1 MPKKEDVRRYA
12 DVIMAMIKE
21 DQDSGQIPEDA
32 SSWDEL
38 DNTVDANDY
47 YRKARVPTG
56 TDEADDLRDAV
67 NDEVAR
73 RLGGSQGGP
82 WRVTWTPSY
91 VASLNIGRKVGY
103 ATREEAEAVGK
114 NYLAEHG
121 GVYHVHDDN
130 VHED

>member
-1 MPKKEDVRRYA
+1 MPKKEDVQHYA
-12 DVIMAMIKE
+12 DVIMAMIRE
-21 DQDSGQIPEDA
+21 DQDSGQIPPDA

-47 YRKARVPTG
+47 YRKAKLPSG
-56 TDEADDLRDAV
+56 TDEEAVDLRDAV

-114 NYLAEHG
+114 KYLAEHG
-121 GVYHVHDDN
+121 GVYHVHGD
-130 VHED
+130 